1 MLPYLAA
8 PWILWALAL
17 PGLFTPRGSRLRCRH
32 GISADEVS
40 IPVDVLGSRDRNG
53 ANGAKLLSDGW
64 GGANNLLNLEQ
75 VWAISNWVRC
85 CGCRKVAHKLLDFCK
100 TRDPQKRSKKDV
112 TSHASLDI
120 PRMTSDFYRPH
131 GPHGSHGHPHKE
143 SAFDPHRQVTSQVGV
158 VHGAS
163 TASATSATVG
173 EVHMDRTRQMR
184 QWQDGCPSAVVRTV
198 VKAQKAQ
205 LQQGAFTW
213 GQSVK
218 FASIDM
224 GNQDESSVCF
234 ALCIFVQDE
243 GYYIVGVHLS
253 SPIIVWIFNG
263 VIRYFAWVGV

>member
-1 MLPYLAA
+1 MVGWCSMGTFNDPCMDLLPWHCQDCSLLGGRDCDAGTAFLQTKSAYRWTSLGAETEMA
-8 PWILWALAL
+8 PMA
-17 PGLFTPRGSRLRCRH
+17 PSFFQMGE
-32 GISADEVS
+32 EVPTTS
-40 IPVDVLGSRDRNG
+40 
-53 ANGAKLLSDGW
+53 
-64 GGANNLLNLEQ
+64 NNLLNPEQ

-85 CGCRKVAHKLLDFCK
+85 CGCRKVAHKLLDFWK

-120 PRMTSDFYRPH
+120 PRMTSDFCRP
-131 GPHGSHGHPHKE
+131 HGHPHKE
-143 SAFDPHRQVTSQVGV
+143 SPFDPHRQVTSQVGV

-184 QWQDGCPSAVVRTV
+184 QWQDGCPSAVVFEQSWKPKKHSYNKVLSLGGKVWT
-198 VKAQKAQ
+198 
-205 LQQGAFTW
+205 LPPLIW
-213 GQSVK
+213 GIKCVLH
-218 FASIDM
+218 
-224 GNQDESSVCF
+224 
-234 ALCIFVQDE
+234 ALCTGFL